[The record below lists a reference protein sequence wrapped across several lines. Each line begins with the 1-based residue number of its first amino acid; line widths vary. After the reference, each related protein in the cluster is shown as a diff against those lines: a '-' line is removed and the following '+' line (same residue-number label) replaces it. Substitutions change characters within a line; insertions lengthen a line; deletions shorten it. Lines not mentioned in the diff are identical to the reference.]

1 MIKDIQT
8 INIFSRI
15 CYNHRVQS
23 SFNSYGFLVKV
34 KHGLDPFYLDS
45 KSIK

>member
-1 MIKDIQT
+1 MIKEFQA

-23 SFNSYGFLVKV
+23 WFDSYDFLARI

-45 KSIK
+45 KSF